1 MTAKNTIRFK
11 FTQYF
16 PQDSPTK
23 QIIKIQ
29 STRSSKLRAKSAKQR
44 LHHQQQFEDLHIGP
58 LY

>member
-1 MTAKNTIRFK
+1 MFIIR
-11 FTQYF
+11 QI